1 MDYSDIDAGLRRPHQ
16 EEDREH
22 PVDWALGLL
31 VKVLGLVLLFAG
43 LVAGIWVLLEA
54 LSLYR
59 QPEGILPLV
68 AAIEQGSGL
77 DRLLGGDG
85 GTAAANVRLAYFPAW
100 FIAVLLLLV
109 IGQLAV
115 TAVRAGA
122 ELLLADSR
130 LRRLL
135 RALNRR

>member
-1 MDYSDIDAGLRRPHQ
+1 MDYSDIDAGMRKPHQ
-16 EEDREH
+16 EEEER
-22 PVDWALGLL
+22 PLDWAIEL
-31 VKVLGLVLLFAG
+31 VVRLLGLVLLLAG

-68 AAIEQGSGL
+68 TAIEQGSGL
-77 DRLLGGDG
+77 DRLLAGNG

-122 ELLLADSR
+122 ELLLSDTR
-130 LRRLL
+130 LRRML